1 MNKKQ
6 IILELAKKIGII
18 RPRDVEAEGISRMYL
33 HRMNQ
38 KGKIERIGRGLYVL
52 PQSMNSESFSLA

>member
-6 IILELAKKIGII
+6 KILELAKKMGII

-33 HRMNQ
+33 HRMYYLLSN
-38 KGKIERIGRGLYVL
+38 GNYRFRIL
-52 PQSMNSESFSLA
+52 Q